1 MFITKTHLSRRAVLR
16 GIGATL
22 ALPFLDAM
30 APALKATAEAAAN
43 PKQRRFGVAM
53 VPLGERPGYWNPRT
67 VGADFD
73 FSPILKPL
81 EPFRNHLTVVSNLCN
96 PLDGHAVSVGAW
108 LTGST
113 PKRTIAEDVL
123 AGISIDQVIAG
134 QIGQETV
141 YPSLELAT
149 EDFTGYIGGCDP
161 AYSCAYMNTLSWR
174 NPTTPLPMEINPR
187 IVFERLFGRPGSNA
201 QRLERMARDRSI
213 LDSVKQDV
221 ADLET
226 SLGPRDR
233 NRLGAYLENVRE
245 IERRIQ
251 RAEKQ
256 ATTEIRVPD
265 APIGIPEAF
274 EDHAMLQF
282 DLLAL
287 ALEADLTRVFTFMI
301 SRDASQRVYPNLGLT
316 EPHHS
321 MSHHGGDETKIQNLV
336 KLNTYHISL
345 FGKFLDKLRSTP
357 DGDGSLLDHA
367 LILWGSG
374 MSESNTHSRLDIPT
388 LLVGG
393 GAGLLKGNRHV
404 QAPPQTPFANLLL
417 DLTQKFGGQ
426 TEKYGTLSTG
436 RFAV

>member
-1 MFITKTHLSRRAVLR
+1 MFITKKHVSRRSVLR
-16 GIGATL
+16 GMGIAMG
-22 ALPFLDAM
+22 LPFLEAM
-30 APALKATAEAAAN
+30 SPALVATAKAAAN

-53 VPLGERPGYWNPRT
+53 VPLGERPGYWTPNT
-67 VGADFD
+67 TGANFE
-73 FSPILKPL
+73 FSTILKPL
-81 EPFRNHLTVVSNLCN
+81 EPFRDHMTVISNLCN
-96 PLDGHAVSVGAW
+96 PIDGHAVSVGAW

-123 AGISIDQVIAG
+123 AGTSIDQVIAG

-187 IVFERLFGRPGSNA
+187 IVFERLFGRPGTSA
-201 QRLERMARDRSI
+201 QRLERMAKDRSI

-221 ADLET
+221 ADLAT

-233 NRLGAYLENVRE
+233 NRLDAYLENVRE

-256 ATTEIRVPD
+256 ATTEIAVPD
-265 APIGIPEAF
+265 APIGIPESF
-274 EDHAMLQF
+274 EEHAMLQF

-287 ALEADLTRVFTFMI
+287 AYEADVTRVFTYMI

-321 MSHHGGDETKIQNLV
+321 MSHHGGNTEKIANLV

-345 FGKFLDKLRSTP
+345 FGRFLDKLRSTP
-357 DGDGSLLDHA
+357 DGDGSLLDHS

-388 LLVGG
+388 LLAGG
-393 GAGLLKGNRHV
+393 GAGLIKGNRHL
-404 QAPPQTPFANLLL
+404 QMAPQTPFANLLL
-417 DLTQKFGGQ
+417 TLSDKHGVQA
-426 TEKYGTLSTG
+426 ERYGTLSTG
-436 RFAV
+436 RLEI

>member
-1 MFITKTHLSRRAVLR
+1 MFITKKHLSRRAVLQ
-16 GIGATL
+16 GMGATL

-30 APALKATAEAAAN
+30 APALIPTASAAAN

-53 VPLGERPGYWNPRT
+53 IPLGERPGYWNPKT
-67 VGADFD
+67 VGANFE

-81 EPFRNHLTVVSNLCN
+81 EPFRDYMTVVSNLCN

-108 LTGST
+108 LTGSI

-123 AGISIDQVIAG
+123 AGTSIDQVVAG

-141 YPSLELAT
+141 FPSIELAT

-161 AYSCAYMNTLSWR
+161 AYSCAYMNTISWR

-187 IVFERLFGRPGSNA
+187 IVFERMFGRPGTSA

-213 LDSVKQDV
+213 LDSIKADV
-221 ADLET
+221 ADLENG
-226 SLGPRDR
+226 LGTRDR
-233 NRLGAYLENVRE
+233 VRLSDYLDNVRE

-256 ATTEIRVPD
+256 ATTEIKVPD
-265 APIGIPEAF
+265 APIGVPESF
-274 EDHAMLQF
+274 EEHALLQF

-287 ALEADLTRVFTFMI
+287 ALEADITRVFSYMI
-301 SRDASQRVYPNLGLT
+301 SRDASQRVYPNLGLS

-321 MSHHGGDETKIQNLV
+321 MSHHGGNEEKIANLV
-336 KLNTYHISL
+336 KINTYHISL
-345 FGKFLDKLRSTP
+345 FGKFLEKLRSTP
-357 DGDGSLLDHA
+357 DGDGSLLDHS
-367 LILWGSG
+367 LIMWGSG

-388 LLVGG
+388 MFVGG
-393 GAGLLKGNRHV
+393 GAGLMKGNRHI
-404 QAPPQTPFANLLL
+404 QAAAQTPFSNVLL
-417 DLTQKFGGQ
+417 DVAKKFGV
-426 TEKYGTLSTG
+426 ESDKYGLSNG
-436 RFAV
+436 RLEL

>member
-1 MFITKTHLSRRAVLR
+1 MFITKKHLSRRAVLR
-16 GIGATL
+16 GMGATL
-22 ALPFLDAM
+22 ALPFLSAM
-30 APALKATAEAAAN
+30 APALIPTAQAAAN

-53 VPLGERPGYWNPRT
+53 VPLGERPGYWTPKT
-67 VGADFD
+67 AGANFE

-81 EPFRNHLTVVSNLCN
+81 EGFRDHVTVVSNLCN

-108 LTGST
+108 LTGMV

-123 AGISIDQVIAG
+123 AGTSIDQVIAK

-141 YPSLELAT
+141 FPSMELAT

-161 AYSCAYMNTLSWR
+161 AYSCAYMNTISWR

-187 IVFERLFGRPGSNA
+187 IVFERMFGRPGTST
-201 QRLERMARDRSI
+201 QRLQRMAKDRSI
-213 LDSVKQDV
+213 LDSIKADV
-221 ADLET
+221 ADLENG
-226 SLGPRDR
+226 LGTRDR
-233 NRLGAYLENVRE
+233 ARLSDYLENVRE

-256 ATTEIRVPD
+256 ATTDIKVPD
-265 APIGIPEAF
+265 APIGIPESF

-287 ALEADLTRVFTFMI
+287 AFEADITRVFTYMI
-301 SRDASQRVYPNLGLT
+301 SRDASQRVYPNIGLT

-321 MSHHGGDETKIQNLV
+321 MSHHGGNEEKIANLV

-345 FGKFLDKLRSTP
+345 FAKFLDKLRSTP
-357 DGDGSLLDHA
+357 DGDGSLLDHS

-393 GAGLLKGNRHV
+393 GAGLMKGNRHI
-404 QAPPQTPFANLLL
+404 QAAPQTPFSNMLL
-417 DLTQKFGGQ
+417 DLSQKFGA
-426 TEKYGTLSTG
+426 ESDKYGISTG
-436 RFAV
+436 RLGV